1 MNAAAPLV
9 SILLLVSLGA
19 STVASAP
26 PSWVTGRPSVSGD
39 YIGIGHVGKDVARDD
54 FQTVAKSKALSDL
67 ASEIAV
73 TVVSDHVLESLEIGD
88 TLAEEY
94 RAHISTSTAQNL
106 DGYEIV
112 DTWEGDGQYW
122 VYCRLAKAEYAARRR
137 AAREKAEALALDHLR
152 RARSAEQ
159 TGAFGPALSAYV
171 EGVRALEEFLGET
184 TTVKSEGADIYLSN
198 ELYASL
204 ARVLGDLTL
213 AICPASLDVQYD
225 RRGKHDFLVYMSHAA
240 PGGTPTPV
248 GSVPVAFSFRG
259 GGGDVLEGATTDSR
273 GEARGSV
280 LEVTSRKPTQIV
292 AARVDV
298 ARLAGAD
305 PGSATFRTLFG
316 RVTAPEARLV
326 LNVSGSRL
334 LVTVSESNLGHP
346 MSIPIVEPL
355 FKRELAAQGFT
366 FVDTVNGADFRV
378 EIEAGSRSGVAISGK
393 MYSAFAE
400 LRVSL
405 TDLAT
410 GEELYQNVLTG
421 EKGIQ
426 LSYDKAG
433 IKALEAAGA
442 KAAGV
447 LVREVQSAM
456 SR

>member
-1 MNAAAPLV
+1 M
-9 SILLLVSLGA
+9 
-19 STVASAP
+19 
-26 PSWVTGRPSVSGD
+26 
-39 YIGIGHVGKDVARDD
+39 
-54 FQTVAKSKALSDL
+54 
-67 ASEIAV
+67 
-73 TVVSDHVLESLEIGD
+73 
-88 TLAEEY
+88 
-94 RAHISTSTAQNL
+94 
-106 DGYEIV
+106 
-112 DTWEGDGQYW
+112 
-122 VYCRLAKAEYAARRR
+122 
-137 AAREKAEALALDHLR
+137 
-152 RARSAEQ
+152 
-159 TGAFGPALSAYV
+159 
-171 EGVRALEEFLGET
+171 
-184 TTVKSEGADIYLSN
+184 
-198 ELYASL
+198 
-204 ARVLGDLTL
+204 
-213 AICPASLDVQYD
+213 
-225 RRGKHDFLVYMSHAA
+225 
-240 PGGTPTPV
+240 
-248 GSVPVAFSFRG
+248 
-259 GGGDVLEGATTDSR
+259 
-273 GEARGSV
+273 

-355 FKRELAAQGFT
+355 FKKELAAQGFT
-366 FVDTVNGADFRV
+366 FVDTVTDADFRI
-378 EIEAGSRSGVAISGK
+378 EIEAGRRSGTAISGK

-433 IKALEAAGA
+433 IKALETAGA